1 MVWFEINKKEF
12 KKLTRDIYNSQDD
25 NDFKIDIKER
35 TYDLK
40 NVKKK
45 IEWK

>member
-12 KKLTRDIYNSQDD
+12 KKLTRGIYNSQDD